1 MPLGGN
7 TSTTE
12 QTTPSQTAETTS
24 VVEEVAEEEEVLNIP
39 DITLVVEN
47 GTGLPDANSYCD
59 LDYAVEYCTMKGYTD
74 WLKLSENQQK
84 IFIIRGTEFVDNFY
98 TWKGIRHRQ
107 SQSMAFPRDDIYDDD
122 RYPVD
127 GIPDKLKK
135 ACVEAAFL
143 NASSSANTLF
153 STKDENGKV
162 KKQKVD
168 TLEVEYFNAEQSGLS
183 AADVD
188 YKTIYDILNKLLKG
202 LYKTGDDANHVCTR
216 AIWGC

>member
-24 VVEEVAEEEEVLNIP
+24 VVEEAVEEEEVLNIP

-74 WLKLSENQQK
+74 WLKLSENEQK

-135 ACVEAAFL
+135 ACIEAAFL

-168 TLEVEYFNAEQSGLS
+168 TLEVEYFNAEQSGLT
-183 AADVD
+183 AAEVD

-216 AIWGC
+216 AIWEC

>member
-135 ACVEAAFL
+135 ACIEAAFL

-216 AIWGC
+216 AIWEC

>member
-135 ACVEAAFL
+135 ACIEAAFL

-183 AADVD
+183 ATDVD

-216 AIWGC
+216 AIWEY

>member
-74 WLKLSENQQK
+74 WLKLPENQQK

-135 ACVEAAFL
+135 ACIEAAFL

-216 AIWGC
+216 AIWEY

>member
-12 QTTPSQTAETTS
+12 QTTPSQTIETTS

-135 ACVEAAFL
+135 ACIEAAFL

-216 AIWGC
+216 AIWEC

>member
-107 SQSMAFPRDDIYDDD
+107 SQSMAFPRDNIYDDD

-135 ACVEAAFL
+135 ACIEAAFL

-216 AIWGC
+216 AIWEC

>member
-12 QTTPSQTAETTS
+12 QTTPSQTADTTS

-135 ACVEAAFL
+135 ACIEAAFL

-216 AIWGC
+216 AIWEC

>member
-98 TWKGIRHRQ
+98 TWKGIRHKQ

-135 ACVEAAFL
+135 ACIEAAFL

-216 AIWGC
+216 AIWEC

>member
-122 RYPVD
+122 RYPVE

-135 ACVEAAFL
+135 ACIEAAFL

-216 AIWGC
+216 AIWEY

>member
-12 QTTPSQTAETTS
+12 QTTPSQTIETTS

-74 WLKLSENQQK
+74 WLKLTENQQK

-135 ACVEAAFL
+135 ACIEAAFL

>member
-12 QTTPSQTAETTS
+12 QTTPSQTIETTS

-135 ACVEAAFL
+135 ACIEAAFL

-153 STKDENGKV
+153 STKDENGKA

-216 AIWGC
+216 AIWEC

>member
-12 QTTPSQTAETTS
+12 QITPSQTTESTS
-24 VVEEVAEEEEVLNIP
+24 IVEEVAEEEEVLNIP

-59 LDYAVEYCTMKGYTD
+59 LDYAIEYCTMKGYTD

-135 ACVEAAFL
+135 ACIEAAFL

-168 TLEVEYFNAEQSGLS
+168 TLEVEYFNAEQSGIS

>member
-24 VVEEVAEEEEVLNIP
+24 VVEEVAEEEEALNIP

-47 GTGLPDANSYCD
+47 GMGLPNANSYCN
-59 LDYAVEYCTMKGYTD
+59 LDYAIEYCTMKGYTD
-74 WLKLSENQQK
+74 WLKLTENQQK
-84 IFIIRGTEFVDNFY
+84 IFIIRGTEFVDNYY
-98 TWKGIRHRQ
+98 TWKGIRKRQ
-107 SQSMAFPRDDIYDDD
+107 SQSMSFPRDNIYDDD
-122 RYPVD
+122 RYPVE
-127 GIPDKLKK
+127 GIPEKLKK
-135 ACVEAAFL
+135 ACIEAAFL

-183 AADVD
+183 AVDVD

-202 LYKTGDDANHVCTR
+202 LYKTEDDANHVCTR
-216 AIWGC
+216 AIWSD

>member
-12 QTTPSQTAETTS
+12 QITPSQTAETTS

-135 ACVEAAFL
+135 ACIEAAFL

-153 STKDENGKV
+153 STKDDNGKV

-216 AIWGC
+216 AIWEC

>member
-12 QTTPSQTAETTS
+12 QTTPSQTTETTS

-74 WLKLSENQQK
+74 WLKLPENQQK

-135 ACVEAAFL
+135 ACIEAAFL
-143 NASSSANTLF
+143 ASSSANTLF

-216 AIWGC
+216 AIWEC

>member
-24 VVEEVAEEEEVLNIP
+24 VVEKVAEEEEVLNIP

-107 SQSMAFPRDDIYDDD
+107 SIFILITILEGYAFNSCNY
-122 RYPVD
+122 
-127 GIPDKLKK
+127 
-135 ACVEAAFL
+135 
-143 NASSSANTLF
+143 
-153 STKDENGKV
+153 
-162 KKQKVD
+162 
-168 TLEVEYFNAEQSGLS
+168 
-183 AADVD
+183 
-188 YKTIYDILNKLLKG
+188 ILNGRLKLF
-202 LYKTGDDANHVCTR
+202 
-216 AIWGC
+216 

>member
-59 LDYAVEYCTMKGYTD
+59 LDFAIEYCTMKGYTD

-135 ACVEAAFL
+135 ACIEAAFL

>member
-1 MPLGGN
+1 MPLSGN

-12 QTTPSQTAETTS
+12 QTTPSQTTETTS

-47 GTGLPDANSYCD
+47 GMGLPNANSYCD
-59 LDYAVEYCTMKGYTD
+59 LDYAIEYCTMKGYTD
-74 WLKLSENQQK
+74 WLKMTEDQQK
-84 IFIIRGTEFVDNFY
+84 IFIIRGTEFVDNYY
-98 TWKGIRHRQ
+98 TWKGIRKRQ
-107 SQSMAFPRDDIYDDD
+107 SQSMAFPRDNIYDDD
-122 RYPVD
+122 KYPVE
-127 GIPDKLKK
+127 GIPEKLKK
-135 ACVEAAFL
+135 ACIEAAFL

-216 AIWGC
+216 AIWSD

>member
-39 DITLVVEN
+39 DIALVVEN

-59 LDYAVEYCTMKGYTD
+59 LDFAIEYCTMKGYTD

-135 ACVEAAFL
+135 ACIEAAFL

-216 AIWGC
+216 AIWEC

>member
-39 DITLVVEN
+39 DIALVVEN

-59 LDYAVEYCTMKGYTD
+59 LDFAIEYCTMKGYTD

-98 TWKGIRHRQ
+98 TWKGIRHKQ

-135 ACVEAAFL
+135 ACIEAAFL

-216 AIWGC
+216 AIWEC

>member
-12 QTTPSQTAETTS
+12 QTTSSQTAEST

-47 GTGLPDANSYCD
+47 GMGLPNANSYCD
-59 LDYAVEYCTMKGYTD
+59 LDFAIEYCTMKGYTD
-74 WLKLSENQQK
+74 WLKLTENQQK

-98 TWKGIRHRQ
+98 TWKGIRKRQ
-107 SQSMAFPRDDIYDDD
+107 SQSMAFPRDNIYDDD
-122 RYPVD
+122 KYPVE

-135 ACVEAAFL
+135 ACIEAAFL

-168 TLEVEYFNAEQSGLS
+168 TLEVEYFNAEQSGMTG
-183 AADVD
+183 ADVD

-202 LYKTGDDANHVCTR
+202 LYKTEDDANHVCTR
-216 AIWGC
+216 AIWSD

>member
-135 ACVEAAFL
+135 ACIEAAFL

-216 AIWGC
+216 AIWEY

>member
-12 QTTPSQTAETTS
+12 QTTSSQTAETT

-47 GTGLPDANSYCD
+47 GMGLPDANSYCD
-59 LDYAVEYCTMKGYTD
+59 LDFAIEYCTMKGYTD

-135 ACVEAAFL
+135 ACIEAAFL

-216 AIWGC
+216 AIWEC

>member
-122 RYPVD
+122 RYLVD

-135 ACVEAAFL
+135 ACIEAAFL

-216 AIWGC
+216 AIWEC